1 MSKHGTG
8 IEAAKI
14 LERNFLERNFY
25 SSVCNVFVND
35 MFSSWILIDIVLYR
49 SFSSLF
55 KFCIAVWHGGV

>member
-14 LERNFLERNFY
+14 LERNFY

-55 KFCIAVWHGGV
+55 KFCIAVWHGGVYNI

>member
-14 LERNFLERNFY
+14 LERIFY
-25 SSVCNVFVND
+25 SSVCSVFVND
-35 MFSSWILIDIVLYR
+35 MFNSWILIDIVLYR

-55 KFCIAVWHGGV
+55 KFCVVMWHGDVYNI